1 MDRLKKILSAEEWT
15 ALNLRALYAENGYEK
30 YRMSKFE
37 EYDLYARNKD
47 FLVSDSVITFTDTDG
62 KLLALKPDVTLSI
75 IKNAKP
81 QVGKAMKVYYHEN
94 VYRATK
100 NSRTFRELMQVGL
113 ECLGPIDSYC
123 LYEVLYLA
131 ARSLEQISRDSVL
144 EISHL
149 GVLSRLLDTVGIPEN
164 RKGSV
169 LKCIGQKNLHELE
182 ALCRDVE
189 PEKRTLLKEL
199 VGTGGKCAQVLP
211 RIRALLE
218 DPALEQL
225 QEICAALEAEGL
237 GDMLRF
243 DFSLVD
249 DPRYYN
255 GIVFKGF
262 IRGIPSSVLSGGQ
275 YDKLMGK
282 MGRKSGAVGFAVYMD
297 ALERLEAPGE
307 SQDADV
313 LLLYD
318 PGTPLERIRETAAA
332 LSAQGRSVLVR
343 QQPPEE
349 IRCGSVLKISGS
361 EVETVEID
369 A

>member
-1 MDRLKKILSAEEWT
+1 MNPE
-15 ALNLRALYAENGYEK
+15 LNLGFQERVVFGLRALYNRHGYAQYK
-30 YRMSKFE
+30 MSKFE

-47 FLVSDSVITFTDTDG
+47 FLISDSAITFTDTNG
-62 KLLALKPDVTLSI
+62 KLMALKPDVTLSI
-75 IKNAKP
+75 VKNTRDSEGLRKL
-81 QVGKAMKVYYHEN
+81 YYHEN

-199 VGTGGKCAQVLP
+199 VGTGGKCAHVLP

-307 SQDADV
+307 SRDADV

>member
-1 MDRLKKILSAEEWT
+1 MNRELILGFQERVVFD
-15 ALNLRALYAENGYEK
+15 LRALYNRHGYAQYK
-30 YRMSKFE
+30 MSKFE

-47 FLVSDSVITFTDTDG
+47 FLISDSAITFTDTNG
-62 KLLALKPDVTLSI
+62 KLMALKPDVTLSI
-75 IKNAKP
+75 VKNSRDSEGLRKL
-81 QVGKAMKVYYHEN
+81 YYHEN

-131 ARSLEQISRDSVL
+131 ARSLELISRDSVL

-164 RKGSV
+164 RKDSV

-182 ALCRDVE
+182 ALCRDVA
-189 PEKRTLLKEL
+189 PEKRALLKEL

-225 QEICAALEAEGL
+225 QEICAALEAAGL
-237 GDMLRF
+237 EDMLRF
-243 DFSLVD
+243 DFSVVD
-249 DPRYYN
+249 DLHYYN

-275 YDKLMGK
+275 YDKLMRK
-282 MGRKSGAVGFAVYMD
+282 MGRRSGAVGFAVYMD
-297 ALERLEAPGE
+297 ALERLEPQRDT
-307 SQDADV
+307 QDADV
-313 LLLYD
+313 LLLYE
-318 PGTPLERIRETAAA
+318 PGTPLERIRETVAA
-332 LSAQGRSVLVR
+332 LSAQGQSVLV
-343 QQPPEE
+343 QQQLPEE
-349 IRCGSVLKISGS
+349 VRCGKVLKISGS
-361 EVETVEID
+361 EVEAVEIH